1 MAKTAMMMLVKSAV
15 KDHLKGKKMMCSGDL
30 FDAVNEKVADI
41 LDSAA
46 ARTKSNGR
54 STVRAGDV

>member
-1 MAKTAMMMLVKSAV
+1 MAGIPMMLVKSAV
-15 KDHLKGKKMMCSGDL
+15 KDHLKGKKMMCASDL
-30 FDAVNEKVADI
+30 FDAVNKKVAEV

-46 ARTKSNGR
+46 ARTKSNHR